1 MKRSTGLTC
10 FALWV
15 FALGGYSLARAWV
28 LLHQWAVLVEVGASI
43 SPLVIAW
50 SVLWGVGLTVASVGL
65 WLRREWGRRLALVCI
80 PLYYLCGLI
89 NQFVFVRSEFWRDR
103 DVAMVVMAVAVNTFA
118 LWFLSRRSTRRQ
130 FENTMD
136 GTQMNADRR

>member
-15 FALGGYSLARAWV
+15 LALGGYTLARAWV
-28 LLHQWAVLVEVGASI
+28 LLRQWPVLVKLGASVNL
-43 SPLVIAW
+43 LVIAW
-50 SVLWGVGLTVASVGL
+50 SVLWGAGLVAASVGL

>member
-50 SVLWGVGLTVASVGL
+50 SVLWGVGLIVAGVGL

-89 NQFVFVRSEFWRDR
+89 NQFVFVLLAR
-103 DVAMVVMAVAVNTFA
+103 
-118 LWFLSRRSTRRQ
+118 SRRGDGCDRHRGQ
-130 FENTMD
+130 RLCPLVFEPEEHTTAVQKDNEG
-136 GTQMNADRR
+136 GTH

>member
-15 FALGGYSLARAWV
+15 LALGGYSLARAWV
-28 LLHQWAVLVEVGASI
+28 LLRQWPVLVKLGASVNL
-43 SPLVIAW
+43 LVIAW
-50 SVLWGVGLTVASVGL
+50 SVLWGAGLVAASVGL

-103 DVAMVVMAVAVNTFA
+103 DVAMVVTAIAVNAFA
-118 LWFLSRRSTRRQ
+118 LWFLSRRNIRRQ
-130 FENTMD
+130 FKKTMREGHTD
-136 GTQMNADRR
+136 DR

>member
-1 MKRSTGLTC
+1 MKRSTGLTW
-10 FALWV
+10 FSLWV

-50 SVLWGVGLTVASVGL
+50 SVLWGVGLIVAGVGL

-103 DVAMVVMAVAVNTFA
+103 DVAMVVTAIAVNAFA
-118 LWFLSRRSTRRQ
+118 LWFLSRRNIRRQ
-130 FENTMD
+130 FKKTMREGHTD
-136 GTQMNADRR
+136 DR

>member
-1 MKRSTGLTC
+1 MKRSTGLTW
-10 FALWV
+10 FSLWV

-50 SVLWGVGLTVASVGL
+50 SVLWGLGLMAAGAGL
-65 WLRREWGRRLALVCI
+65 WRQREWGRRLALVCI

-89 NQFVFVRSEFWRDR
+89 NHFFFVRSEFWRHR
-103 DVAMVVMAVAVNTFA
+103 DAVIVLVAVVVNAFV
-118 LWFLSRRSTRRQ
+118 LWFLNRRSIRRQ
-130 FENTMD
+130 FEV
-136 GTQMNADRR
+136 RRNE